1 MTHDHPAPRR
11 RPDRGL
17 LAAATAA
24 ALGAA
29 LLLGATPASADTD
42 TPDTSPPA
50 TSSQD
55 RGSSHDRKA
64 VAWDPSSLTE
74 VYAPADG
81 FYSYAPSIV
90 RDGDTEWIWTCHND
104 EFRVI
109 KDHIY
114 LTTIVDGEVVD
125 SRSVLQASAAPA
137 WDSFHV
143 CDPSVVE
150 GRFRYLGTKYSLAM
164 FYLGNDLDASA
175 HNQIGV
181 AFANA
186 PEGPW
191 VKLPEPIVTF
201 DRTDQWGAGQPTAVM
216 MPGKPGTVLLGYTQG
231 DTSTRAY
238 VTEVDLKKAESFTTT
253 APVLVPTAGL
263 TGTDGSADYLNG
275 FDLVFDKMGD
285 QFIAVREQHPY
296 ANDNPWWIGPAV
308 QVATIP
314 KHDLLRGQGTWTPVG
329 DVNEALTGFERN
341 HNAGLARDGKGHLAA
356 KNEVSVV
363 FTTSCASLPT
373 IDDQDWSQ
381 ATCDS
386 LYSYDLWSI
395 DGALDRRR

>member
-1 MTHDHPAPRR
+1 MTHDHLTPRR
-11 RPDRGL
+11 RLTRRL
-17 LAAATAA
+17 LAAATTAV
-24 ALGAA
+24 
-29 LLLGATPASADTD
+29 LGATLLIGVAPATADT
-42 TPDTSPPA
+42 PPTGDEA
-50 TSSQD
+50 SRT
-55 RGSSHDRKA
+55 RA
-64 VAWDPSSLTE
+64 PVAWDPSSLTE

-81 FYSYAPSIV
+81 FYSYAPSVV

-104 EFRVI
+104 DFRVI

-114 LTTIVDGEVVD
+114 LTKIVDGVVVD
-125 SRSVLQASAAPA
+125 SRSVLQASPAPA

-143 CDPSVVE
+143 CDPSVVA
-150 GRFRYLGTKYSLAM
+150 GKFRYQGVKYSLAM

-181 AFANA
+181 AFANS

-201 DRTDQWGAGQPTAVM
+201 DRTDQWGAGQPTAVT

-238 VTEVDLKKAESFTTT
+238 VTEVDLRKAESFTTT
-253 APVLVPTAGL
+253 APVQLPTSGL
-263 TGTDGSADYLNG
+263 TGSDGASDYLNG
-275 FDLVFDKMGD
+275 FDLVFDKKGG
-285 QFIAVREQHPY
+285 QFLTVREQHPY
-296 ANDNPWWIGPAV
+296 AFDNPWWIGPAV

-314 KHDLLRGQGTWTPVG
+314 QRDLLRGRGTWTPVG
-329 DVNEALTGFERN
+329 DVNEALTGFDRN
-341 HNAGLARDGKGHLAA
+341 HNAGFARDWEGHLAE
-356 KNEVSVV
+356 KNAVSVV
-363 FTTSCASLPT
+363 FTTSCSSLPT
-373 IDDQDWSQ
+373 IDDQDWSL

-395 DGALDRRR
+395 DGTLNRRR